1 MTSNGAGDCGE
12 NAIIIDNDE
21 NLSPSASSNATRSS
35 DTPPTAA
42 GTAVPDLQHASST
55 SASFMP
61 NDRRHLPRDTAQP
74 SHESSYA
81 SISRDNNTSHDN
93 ERDEDAEQEAH
104 QNDGE
109 DEDTESEDENGTSDG
124 GSEGD
129 ADEDDDEDVDDESET
144 DSDEEED
151 DGDNITTSYSN
162 RTRGGYPLKSSSA
175 RKSAPS
181 TASYEPYRGP
191 TSPPAY
197 AAAKKSAPPL
207 PGYGNPRRRRPTAR

>member
-1 MTSNGAGDCGE
+1 
-12 NAIIIDNDE
+12 
-21 NLSPSASSNATRSS
+21 
-35 DTPPTAA
+35 
-42 GTAVPDLQHASST
+42 
-55 SASFMP
+55 MP
-61 NDRRHLPRDTAQP
+61 KDRRHLPRDTAQP
-74 SHESSYA
+74 SHESGYA

-104 QNDGE
+104 ENDGE
-109 DEDTESEDENGTSDG
+109 DEDTESEDG
-124 GSEGD
+124 
-129 ADEDDDEDVDDESET
+129 DEDDDEDDDDESEK